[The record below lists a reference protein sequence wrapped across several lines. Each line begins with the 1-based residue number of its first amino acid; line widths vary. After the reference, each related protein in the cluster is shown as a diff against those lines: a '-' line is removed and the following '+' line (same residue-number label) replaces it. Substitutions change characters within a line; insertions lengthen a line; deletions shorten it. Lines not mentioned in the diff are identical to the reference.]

1 MKFICAIISAIL
13 INFALSEILAKSF
26 LQDEIKIKVN
36 FSPVLDDFIIS
47 NFKLTQKTTEYN
59 TSKGLD

>member
-36 FSPVLDDFIIS
+36 FYKIVHIPIKAMTWTAF
-47 NFKLTQKTTEYN
+47 
-59 TSKGLD
+59 